1 MRAVRGLKAALNDSG
16 RLRFKVIPNLQPSPF
31 KSLLTDGLDMNHR
44 SQRLRWIILSS
55 GEVIGHPSNALRKLT
70 PLLGVVGLAIA
81 RRLIQLF
88 PNKSTYLVERHNNV
102 GEETSSRNSEVVHSG
117 NAPTSV
123 VVVSFPTDTDFK
135 VFTTHRT
142 R

>member
-16 RLRFKVIPNLQPSPF
+16 RFRFKVIPNLQPSPS
-31 KSLLTDGLDMNHR
+31 KALLADGLDLNHR
-44 SQRLRWIILSS
+44 SQRLRWTILSS

-88 PNKSTYLVERHNNV
+88 PSKSTYLVERHNTV

-117 NAPTSV
+117 DAPTSV
-123 VVVSFPTDTDFK
+123 VVVSFSTDNDFK
-135 VFTTHRT
+135 VYITPRT